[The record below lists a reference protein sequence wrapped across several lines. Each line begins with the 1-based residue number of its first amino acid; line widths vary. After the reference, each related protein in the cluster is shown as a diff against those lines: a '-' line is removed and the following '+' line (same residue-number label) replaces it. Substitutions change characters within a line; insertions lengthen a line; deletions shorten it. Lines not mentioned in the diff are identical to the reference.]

1 MIYIGIMSNERY
13 LCALF
18 TMEWLWRVNQMPLG
32 ALSEVRVNSF
42 YFLTFLAK
50 RAHLQGQVPISSGC
64 ILTFSFYFL

>member
-18 TMEWLWRVNQMPLG
+18 TMEWLWRVNQMLLG

-42 YFLTFLAK
+42 YFLLFWQ
-50 RAHLQGQVPISSGC
+50 REPISKAK
-64 ILTFSFYFL
+64 FLFHQVAF